1 MATRDNN
8 LPYAQFNFQV
18 DFDKGDAIT
27 AKAGFQEISGIGM
40 EVGVAEYRTGNAP
53 TNNVTKITGL
63 NKSSDVTL
71 KRGVIGAL
79 DLYGWLDDVRS
90 GNRGTR
96 SVTIQL
102 RTETA
107 GSQTPVLTWKLNEAR
122 IIKYTC
128 GPLNA
133 KSNEIAMEE
142 LVLAYER
149 LTMDDK

>member
-1 MATRDNN
+1 MATRENN

-18 DFDKGDAIT
+18 SFSDGDEIT
-27 AKAGFQEISGIGM
+27 TAAGFQEISGIGM
-40 EVGVAEYRTGNAP
+40 EVGVAEYRTGNAK

-79 DLYGWLDDVRS
+79 DLYKWLDDVRS

-96 SVTIQL
+96 AVTIQL
-102 RTETA
+102 KTETA
-107 GSQTPVLTWKLNEAR
+107 GSSDTVLTWKLNEAR
-122 IIKYTC
+122 IIKYTS

-133 KSNEIAMEE
+133 KSNEVAMEE

-149 LTMDDK
+149 LEME